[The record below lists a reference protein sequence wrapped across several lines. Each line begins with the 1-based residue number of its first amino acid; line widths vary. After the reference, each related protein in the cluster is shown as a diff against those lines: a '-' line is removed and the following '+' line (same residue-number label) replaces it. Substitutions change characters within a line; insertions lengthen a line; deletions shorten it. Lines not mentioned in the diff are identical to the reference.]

1 MSKLQEIPHLETCP
15 RSFSFNIPYKDKV
28 LLFSLRRNR
37 VSQKK
42 NTRKQRFLILRET
55 MTQIKVCRFNIL
67 FRGCFFPEKQSK
79 SKSEVLY
86 LFYS

>member
-37 VSQKK
+37 VSQK

-67 FRGCFFPEKQSK
+67 FRGCFFPEMQSK
-79 SKSEVLY
+79 SKSEV
-86 LFYS
+86 FNFFDS